1 MRDAFTVHDLKRV
14 LSEGAGDDGGLSGD
28 LLDTPFGD
36 LGFESLA
43 LLETGAVIGR
53 EFAVDL
59 DDSLLHDICT
69 PRELIDLVNARLSA
83 PSGD

>member
-59 DDSLLHDICT
+59 DDSLLHDIRT